1 MSAALEWTEQSG
13 ETWNLGAFI
22 SAHKTGTG
30 HNAHAQLQKAG
41 HDDVKSIMLTYGEY
55 NLHASFH
62 SFELWWGPDKADCWW
77 TVDT

>member
-1 MSAALEWTEQSG
+1 MSAALERTEQSG

-41 HDDVKSIMLTYGEY
+41 HDDVKSIMLT
-55 NLHASFH
+55 
-62 SFELWWGPDKADCWW
+62 
-77 TVDT
+77 